1 MKFNLGRSF
10 GNEIIL
16 FSVILFFVE
25 FVRGAVAISFMP
37 IYGQKVLG
45 LSLDIIGV
53 AITAHY
59 VTDTALKIAI
69 GWLLDRFSA
78 RTIVH
83 AGLLL
88 SLGGVFLFQY
98 ADTPWLFIAAAAL
111 FGVGVSPI
119 WIVCLT
125 KVADENRATQMGYLY
140 TIWFAGIGAGP
151 VVCNLLLDY
160 SPGITYWLLVALSV
174 IAWMLSLF
182 ISNRQE
188 RPVLTIPLAQQ
199 LAMLRDKLRQMR
211 LLLPGM
217 ILQTAGAGMLVPILP
232 SFAEKELG
240 IDPTQY
246 SLLLLAGGA
255 CTVLGLMPMG
265 RLSDRV
271 GRKKLFLVG
280 GFGMFALTLAF
291 LASTPPLWQ
300 CILLAVVLGLSYA
313 AVLPSWNALLAS
325 YVPPQQQGLGWG
337 IFSTVEGIGVMI
349 GPVAGGVIAHVR
361 GESDVVWI
369 SALLFGLI
377 GLLYL
382 LFPFRSSGSSSE
394 PSKPRIS

>member
-1 MKFNLGRSF
+1 VKFNLSRSF
-10 GNEIIL
+10 GSEIIL
-16 FSVILFFVE
+16 FSVILFLVE

-37 IYGQKVLG
+37 IYGEKVLG

-88 SLGGVFLFQY
+88 SLGGVFLFHY
-98 ADTPWLFIAAAAL
+98 ADTPLLFIGAAAL
-111 FGVGVSPI
+111 FGVGISPI

-151 VVCNLLLDY
+151 VVCNLLIDY
-160 SPGITYWLLVALSV
+160 SPGITYWLLVVLSA
-174 IAWMLSLF
+174 IAWFLSLF
-182 ISNRQE
+182 ISNKQE
-188 RPVLTIPLAQQ
+188 RPVLTIPFVQQ

-246 SLLLLAGGA
+246 SLLLVAGGA

-271 GRKKLFLVG
+271 GHKKLFLVG

-291 LASTPPLWQ
+291 MASTPPLWQ

-313 AVLPSWNALLAS
+313 AVLPAWNALLAS

-349 GPVAGGVIAHVR
+349 GPVAGGVIAHYR

-369 SALLFGLI
+369 SAILFGLI

-382 LFPFRSSGSSSE
+382 LFPFRSSGGSGGAV
-394 PSKPRIS
+394 

>member
-1 MKFNLGRSF
+1 MKFSLSRSF

-16 FSVILFFVE
+16 FSVILFLVE

-37 IYGQKVLG
+37 IYGEKVLG

-98 ADTPWLFIAAAAL
+98 ADTPWLFIGSAAL
-111 FGVGVSPI
+111 FGVGISPI

-151 VVCNLLLDY
+151 VVSNLLLDY
-160 SPGITYWLLVALSV
+160 SPGITYWLLVVLSV
-174 IAWMLSLF
+174 LAWLVALF
-182 ISNRQE
+182 ISYKQE
-188 RPVLTIPLAQQ
+188 RPVLTIPFVQQ
-199 LAMLRDKLRQMR
+199 LTMLRDKLRQMR

-217 ILQTAGAGMLVPILP
+217 ILQTTGAGMLVPILP

-240 IDPTQY
+240 INPTQY
-246 SLLLLAGGA
+246 SLLLVAGGA

-280 GFGMFALTLAF
+280 GFTMFALTLAF

-313 AVLPSWNALLAS
+313 AVLPAWNALLAS

-349 GPVAGGVIAHVR
+349 GPVAGGVIALYR
-361 GESDVVWI
+361 GESSVVWI

-382 LFPFRSSGSSSE
+382 LFPFRSSGSGAEQSA
-394 PSKPRIS
+394 PRNS